1 MRLLQIKDTGNFSL
15 VERIGNDIPPYAIL
29 SHTWGADEDEVT
41 FRDLIEGTGKSK
53 IGYCKLDF
61 CAKQTARD
69 SLEFFWVDTCCI
81 DKSSS
86 AELSEAI
93 NSMFRWYRG
102 AAKCYV
108 CLSDVS
114 TTGFAR
120 NDMAFQKSRWF
131 TRGWTLQELLAPT
144 SIEFFST
151 EGDLLGDRD
160 SLLGEL
166 VEITGIPTKALQG
179 SPLTHFGIEERMLWA
194 EGRETK
200 REEDA
205 VYSLLGIFDVHMP
218 LIYGEGRAKALKRLQ
233 RELNEASE
241 NSATVIPQSAQH
253 HSAIRVTNPTY
264 YIPFPKNRYFVGRRN
279 ELDVLEQRLIADRD
293 CHKMS
298 IVGLSGIGKT
308 QVALQFAYVVKKTWP
323 EFSVFWV
330 SVLSMKSFNLACI
343 GIARALHLPL
353 AEDDENTARVLVKQ
367 RLSAGSIGP
376 WLLVLD
382 DANDPDILFGTGQSK
397 GIMDYLPESEEG
409 VIVCT
414 TRTVEVALSITRSD
428 TIELGAMHRQDAA
441 SFLEKSL
448 MRKDLIRDGAAM
460 TELLDKLN
468 CLPLAIAHAAAY
480 LNMNDI
486 SIARYLRLLPDTEQ
500 DIGGL
505 MGIKPREDVRHRVE
519 AAPRSPA
526 IAGTET
532 SSFELTASPKEV
544 PRNTASYARH
554 KLSKSLVPTY
564 NEPSQD
570 IGLPKQNSRRKFE
583 SEVRRKL
590 VVVGDGMVGKTC
602 LL

>member
-53 IGYCKLDF
+53 VGYRKLDF

-114 TTGFAR
+114 TIGFAR

-160 SLLGEL
+160 SLLEEL
-166 VEITGIPTKALQG
+166 VEITGIPSEALKG
-179 SPLTHFGIEERMLWA
+179 SPLTYFGIEERMLWA

-233 RELNEASE
+233 RELNEAPG
-241 NSATVIPQSAQH
+241 NSAAVLPQSVQN
-253 HSAIRVTNPTY
+253 HSAIRVTKPTY

-279 ELDVLEQRLIADRD
+279 ELDVLKQRLITERD

-308 QVALQFAYVVKKTWP
+308 QVALQFAYVVKETWP
-323 EFSVFWV
+323 EFSIFWV
-330 SVLSMKSFNLACI
+330 SVLSMKSFNLACV

-353 AEDDENTARVLVKQ
+353 AEDDENTAKVLVKQ
-367 RLSAGSIGP
+367 RLGAGLIGP

-382 DANDPDILFGTGQSK
+382 DANDPDVLFGTGQSE
-397 GIMDYLPESEEG
+397 GIMDYLPKSEEG
-409 VIVCT
+409 MIVCT

-448 MRKDLIRDGAAM
+448 IRKDLIRDGAAM

-480 LNMNDI
+480 LNMNDV
-486 SIARYLRLLPDTEQ
+486 SIASYLRLLPDTEQ

-505 MGIKPREDVRHRVE
+505 MGIK
-519 AAPRSPA
+519 
-526 IAGTET
+526 
-532 SSFELTASPKEV
+532 LTASPKEV
-544 PRNTASYARH
+544 PGNYLSYARH
-554 KLSKSLVPTY
+554 KLSESLVPTY
-564 NEPSQD
+564 NEPSQGV
-570 IGLPKQNSRRKFE
+570 GLPKQNSRRKFE
-583 SEVRRKL
+583 REVRRKL